1 MNNGKNK
8 KHKTTYKEVLMAF
21 YEYLRRPKTVFDIKD
36 RLKAVIFFAIVL
48 ATMRKKCY
56 NRSAK
61 HARNRETF
69 LCGYVQPFLP

>member
-36 RLKAVIFFAIVL
+36 RLKALIFFAIIIWIL
-48 ATMRKKCY
+48 EEIGQFF
-56 NRSAK
+56 AK
-61 HARNRETF
+61 M
-69 LCGYVQPFLP
+69 

>member
-36 RLKAVIFFAIVL
+36 RLKALIFFAIIIWILEEIAQFL
-48 ATMRKKCY
+48 AKM
-56 NRSAK
+56 
-61 HARNRETF
+61 
-69 LCGYVQPFLP
+69 